1 MATNARLVLALA
13 RTAQELDQHAT
24 ITHPVG
30 GHPVPVCMTPGLRD
44 YTVRDPQVRAALP
57 PVGGTVAEYA
67 ARVRDLAATI

>member
-1 MATNARLVLALA
+1 MATSARLVIALA
-13 RTAQELDQHAT
+13 RAARDLDKHAT
-24 ITHPVG
+24 ITHPIG

-67 ARVRDLAATI
+67 ASVRDLAATI